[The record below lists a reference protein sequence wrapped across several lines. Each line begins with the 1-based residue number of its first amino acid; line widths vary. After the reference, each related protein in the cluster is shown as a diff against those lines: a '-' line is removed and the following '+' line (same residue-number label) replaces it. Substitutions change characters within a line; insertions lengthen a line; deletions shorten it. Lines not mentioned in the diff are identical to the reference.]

1 MAEEPGNRTSP
12 PRLVVGPGGE
22 QAAALIAAL
31 VARGETVAAAESLTA
46 GLVCATLAQVPGA
59 SAALRGGLVVYATEL
74 KTALAGVDAGLLA
87 EHGAVHPEV
96 AAQLATG
103 ARERCGATWGLGLT
117 GVAGPA
123 AQDGVAPGTVYVG
136 LAGPG
141 TRTPRLS
148 GARVAEPPTRGEASV
163 DTGLSGERVAEPPPR
178 GEGSFVTVR
187 TLALSGD
194 RDLIR
199 TQSVRA
205 AFSLLGEHLA

>member
-1 MAEEPGNRTSP
+1 MSHSRPAVEPADEP
-12 PRLVVGPGGE
+12 
-22 QAAALIAAL
+22 AAALIAAL
-31 VARGETVAAAESLTA
+31 TARGETVAAAESLTA
-46 GLVCATLAQVPGA
+46 GLVCATLARVPGA

-74 KTALAGVDAGLLA
+74 KTALAGVDADLLA

-96 AAQLATG
+96 AAQLAVG

-123 AQDGVAPGTVYVG
+123 AQDGVAPGTVHVG

-148 GARVAEPPTRGEASV
+148 GARVAEPPPRGEA
-163 DTGLSGERVAEPPPR
+163 
-178 GEGSFVTVR
+178 SFVTVR

-199 TQSVRA
+199 TESVRA
-205 AFSLLGEHLA
+205 AFALLGEHLR

>member
-74 KTALAGVDAGLLA
+74 KTALAGVDARLLA

-96 AAQLATG
+96 AAQLAVG

-123 AQDGVAPGTVYVG
+123 AQDGVAPGTVHVG

-141 TRTPRLS
+141 TPRLS
-148 GARVAEPPTRGEASV
+148 GARVAEPPNRGEASF
-163 DTGLSGERVAEPPPR
+163 DTGLSGARVAEPPTG
-178 GEGSFVTVR
+178 GEASFVTVR

>member
-1 MAEEPGNRTSP
+1 MVDERA
-12 PRLVVGPGGE
+12 
-22 QAAALIAAL
+22 AAL
-31 VARGETVAAAESLTA
+31 VAALSGRGETVAAAESLTA

-59 SAALRGGLVVYATEL
+59 SAVLRGGLVVYATEL
-74 KTALAGVDAGLLA
+74 KTRLAGVDPELLA

-96 AAQLATG
+96 AAQLAEG

-123 AQDGVAPGTVYVG
+123 AQDGVAPGTVHVG

-148 GARVAEPPTRGEASV
+148 GARVAEPPDRGEA
-163 DTGLSGERVAEPPPR
+163 
-178 GEGSFVTVR
+178 SFVTVR

-199 TQSVRA
+199 TESVRA
-205 AFSLLGEHLA
+205 AFALLGEHLA

>member
-1 MAEEPGNRTSP
+1 MTHSRPPAIPAEGD
-12 PRLVVGPGGE
+12 E

-31 VARGETVAAAESLTA
+31 TRRGETVAAAESLTA
-46 GLVCATLAQVPGA
+46 GLVCATLARVPGA

-74 KTALAGVDAGLLA
+74 KTVLAGVDATLLA

-96 AAQLATG
+96 AAQLAEG

-123 AQDGVAPGTVYVG
+123 AQDGVEPGTVHIG

-148 GARVAEPPTRGEASV
+148 GVRVAEPPARGEA
-163 DTGLSGERVAEPPPR
+163 
-178 GEGSFVTVR
+178 SFVTVR

-199 TQSVRA
+199 TRSVQA
-205 AFSLLGEHLA
+205 AFALLGEHLT

>member
-1 MAEEPGNRTSP
+1 VAEVPGGEPGAAAETPAEAP
-12 PRLVVGPGGE
+12 PMSRSRQAVEPGDE

-46 GLVCATLAQVPGA
+46 GLVCATLARVPGA

-96 AAQLATG
+96 AAQLAEG

-123 AQDGVAPGTVYVG
+123 AQDGVAPGTVHVG

-141 TRTPRLS
+141 TRTPPLS
-148 GARVAEPPTRGEASV
+148 GEPPTRGEA
-163 DTGLSGERVAEPPPR
+163 
-178 GEGSFVTVR
+178 SFVTVR
-187 TLALSGD
+187 TLALGGD

-199 TQSVRA
+199 TESVRA